1 MVTVIIFEL
10 MVENI
15 KANEKLTKCMVKEYL
30 NGLMEE
36 YMMENILKI
45 KNRVQ
50 GFFHGLMEES
60 IQENGKVLIFVIFIY
75 LFFN

>member
-1 MVTVIIFEL
+1 
-10 MVENI
+10 
-15 KANEKLTKCMVKEYL
+15 MVKEYL